1 MGTFVVS
8 FIGNGIVR
16 SAQSTRLFRDSK
28 FLKSE
33 RARRRVLVAGYF
45 SLIVAACALFG
56 VMTIPDIVREGA
68 DFVQRLKS
76 DSIWVVVL
84 EKVRAGVGDG
94 LMDQVERFLLVAAGE
109 SEAVVKA
116 GGKGASALLSYASSS
131 SASAASQA
139 WTAERTAVL
148 GNVLAKMLRSYT
160 DTAVALTSAIVS
172 SVSRFAAQVAVS
184 LVLSFVVV
192 WDLPTI
198 AQGIRSLETS
208 RLSPIYKE
216 VAPSVAVFGQLF
228 GKALQAQAR
237 IALVNTALT
246 AAGLVALA
254 IPGVGLLSLFVFLC
268 SFIPIAGCFI
278 STVPIAF
285 VALTEYGFLKVRE
298 S

>member
-1 MGTFVVS
+1 LFFFVGRERTEREKTKERNKSGVFFPSLARAFHFQTHFS
-8 FIGNGIVR
+8 F
-16 SAQSTRLFRDSK
+16 F
-28 FLKSE
+28 
-33 RARRRVLVAGYF
+33 F
-45 SLIVAACALFG
+45 SLFPSLH
-56 VMTIPDIVREGA
+56 
-68 DFVQRLKS
+68 
-76 DSIWVVVL
+76 
-84 EKVRAGVGDG
+84 
-94 LMDQVERFLLVAAGE
+94 LLNN
-109 SEAVVKA
+109 
-116 GGKGASALLSYASSS
+116 
-131 SASAASQA
+131 Q
-139 WTAERTAVL
+139 
-148 GNVLAKMLRSYT
+148 
-160 DTAVALTSAIVS
+160 DTAVTLTSAIVS

-198 AQGIRSLETS
+198 AAGFRSLETS

-237 IALVNTALT
+237 IALVNTGLT

-285 VALTEYGFLKVRE
+285 VALTEYGFLKVRRRGGLFQSSGFDLE
-298 S
+298 VVFFSLPPLLSLSLAHHTPQNSPKPLSPFSSPSSSSWSPASTSSRPTA

>member
-8 FIGNGIVR
+8 FVGNGIVR
-16 SAQSTRLFRDSK
+16 SAQSTRLLSGVGALR
-28 FLKSE
+28 SE
-33 RARRRVLVAGYF
+33 KARRRVLVAGYF

-116 GGKGASALLSYASSS
+116 GGKGAGALLSYASSS
-131 SASAASQA
+131 GSSSSSA

-198 AQGIRSLETS
+198 AAGIRSLETS

-237 IALVNTALT
+237 IALVNTGLT

-285 VALTEYGFLKVRE
+285 VALTEYGFLKVRL
-298 S
+298 